1 MGSAVDTTQI
11 YGYLMVNSDA
21 DIAALPVEDA
31 SFELLPGSI
40 AYVVGG
46 GAYILTPAL
55 NWVFLNPEIQ
65 KLVGPVFA
73 TPEEQPEPYTLP
85 AATFDALGG
94 VYQAANVS
102 QIDTTGEVD
111 ASTCATA
118 INDIIVALIEAGV
131 MSTPSEPV
139 Q

>member
-1 MGSAVDTTQI
+1 MADVPATKI
-11 YGYLMVNSDA
+11 YGYLMVNSDS
-21 DIAALPVEDA
+21 DIELLPVETTDY
-31 SFELLPGSI
+31 ELLPGSI
-40 AYVVGG
+40 AYAVGG

-85 AATFDALGG
+85 AATADVLGG
-94 VYQAANVS
+94 VYQATNVS
-102 QIDTTGEVD
+102 PIDTTGEVD

-118 INDIIVALIEAGV
+118 INDLIAALIDSGA
-131 MSTPSEPV
+131 MSAHVDPEE
-139 Q
+139 

>member
-55 NWVFLNPEIQ
+55 NWVFLNPEVQ

-85 AATFDALGG
+85 AATADTLGG
-94 VYQAANVS
+94 IYQMDNVAE
-102 QIDTTGEVD
+102 IDTSGEVD
-111 ASTCATA
+111 AVDCAEK
-118 INDIIVALIEAGV
+118 INALLLALTDAGI
-131 MSTPSEPV
+131 MAHV
-139 Q
+139 QNVEE